1 MTDSLQSIEGERG
14 IPSVNERRKSPVLRG
29 LAFLLILVIGV
40 AVAAF
45 ALNQARSNKEAAS
58 AAKTEEARSASS
70 VPPRVFEPATP
81 VPEPAEAEPAPAL
94 PVPVLSSRLK
104 PEASGRPLAPSL
116 PQSEGQSAMLPS
128 VPALDKSG
136 SSLLVTQARSADM
149 PSDKPARPVA
159 ADTGNPSG
167 IAGQLVSTRSA
178 GRTATALANRSMV
191 LPKGST
197 IDCALQTRLDST
209 VPGMTA
215 CVVTRNIYSENGK
228 VLLIERGSTMTGE
241 YQANMRQGMARIFV
255 LWSRLKTTQG
265 VLVDLDSPGADPLGG
280 SGLPGHVDDHF
291 WKRFGGSLMLSFVDD
306 AARLATQGNNSTTVN
321 LSSTTDTAQNMAA
334 EALKSTINIP
344 PTLTKNQGEQISI
357 YVARDLDFST
367 VYRLET
373 VDE

>member
-1 MTDSLQSIEGERG
+1 MTDSLQAIEGERG

-45 ALNQARSNKEAAS
+45 ALNQVRSNKEAAR

-70 VPPRVFEPATP
+70 VPPRVFESAAPA
-81 VPEPAEAEPAPAL
+81 PAEAEPAPAL
-94 PVPVLSSRLK
+94 PVPVLSSRPN
-104 PEASGRPLAPSL
+104 PETSGRPLAPNL
-116 PQSEGQSAMLPS
+116 PQSEGPGVMLPS
-128 VPALDKSG
+128 VPNLDKSG
-136 SSLLVTQARSADM
+136 STLLVTQARSADT
-149 PSDKPARPVA
+149 PSEKPARPVA

-167 IAGQLVSTRSA
+167 IAGQLVSTKSA
-178 GRTATALANRSMV
+178 SRTATSLANRSMV

-215 CVVTRNIYSENGK
+215 CVVTRNIYSENGR

-265 VLVDLDSPGADPLGG
+265 VLIDLDSPGADPLGG

-321 LSSTTDTAQNMAA
+321 LSSTTDAAQNMAA